1 MNYTHKTRVTV
12 YLAIMVAVL
21 FSCTDLEIE
30 ETDSILTPNFEGLS
44 QDEASSAL
52 NDAYN
57 SLIGAVGTQE
67 NLYSLTEVTGDAL
80 IIPTRGSDWGDN
92 GLWRQLH
99 QHSWTA
105 DHQFV
110 TNTWNQWNQLQITA
124 SEIIDPRSSSSQQ
137 TKAEAHFL
145 RALSMYVILDNY
157 GQVPFRDTE
166 VAPNIDPEV
175 FTGDEAVDFIAN
187 DLDIAIAELED
198 SPAGSD
204 NNRAS
209 KTAARYLKAK
219 LMLNKHVFTRTAVN
233 NQDMTAVINL
243 VDQISASGYS
253 LQDGYFDIFKSD
265 ADSETIWYI
274 PTEVGPRIF
283 HTLHYNSTEL
293 GGGGWNGFSTLAE
306 YYDMF
311 EGDPEQ
317 NRLNEN
323 GEPIDGQEERRGGVP
338 PIGIPIAEA
347 NDPLLNGDD
356 NEDGFVDGS
365 NVGSGFL
372 IGQQYAPNG
381 EPLEDR
387 AGAPLSFTKNFFNS
401 ATGQPSLVDNSE
413 VTGIRVIK
421 YNPRFGGF
429 RNHHI
434 FFRYSDA
441 YLMKAEALLRSGETG
456 QALSMVNDLRLLRK
470 AEPLSNLTEQDL
482 LDERGRE
489 LYTEFWRRNDLIR
502 FGQYT
507 RDWEFKD
514 PNAVNNPDRELF
526 PIPATQ
532 VILNPNLVQNPG
544 Y

>member
-1 MNYTHKTRVTV
+1 MNFKHKIRLSA
-12 YLAIMVAVL
+12 YLAMMCAVL

-30 ETDSILTPNFEGLS
+30 ETDSILTSNFEGLS
-44 QDEASSAL
+44 SEEAASSL

-80 IIPTRGSDWGDN
+80 LIPTRGSDWGDN

-124 SEIIDPRSSSSQQ
+124 SEIIDPRSSSDPQV
-137 TKAEAHFL
+137 KAEAHFL

-166 VAPNIDPEV
+166 ALPTLDPEV
-175 FTGDEAVDFIAN
+175 FTGAEAVDLIES
-187 DLDIAIAELED
+187 DLDIAISEMDD

-204 NNRAS
+204 NDRAS

-219 LMLNKHVFTRTAVN
+219 LMLNKHVFTKSPVD
-233 NQDMTAVINL
+233 NQDMNEVVSL

-253 LQDGYFDIFKSD
+253 LEEGYFDIFKSD
-265 ADSETIWYI
+265 TDSETIWYI

-283 HTLHYNSTEL
+283 NTLHYNSTEL

-306 YYDMF
+306 YYDLF

-317 NRLNEN
+317 NRLDEN

-338 PIGIPIAEA
+338 PMGIPIAEA
-347 NDPLLNGDD
+347 DNPLLNGDD

-387 AGAPLSFTKNFFNS
+387 GGAPLSFTKNFFNS
-401 ATGQPSLVDNSE
+401 ATGQPSLVDNNE

-429 RNHHI
+429 KNHHI

-441 YLMKAEALLRSGETG
+441 YLMKAEALLRSGESG

-470 AEPLSNLTEQDL
+470 AQPLPGLTEQDL

-489 LYTEFWRRNDLIR
+489 LFTEFWRRNDLIR

-507 RDWEFKD
+507 RDWPFKD